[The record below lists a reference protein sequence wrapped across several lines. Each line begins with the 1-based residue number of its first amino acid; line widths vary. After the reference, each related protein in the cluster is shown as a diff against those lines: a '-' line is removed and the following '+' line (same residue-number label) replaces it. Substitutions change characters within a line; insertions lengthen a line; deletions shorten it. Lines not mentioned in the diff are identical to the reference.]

1 MSHIFTILLVVCSQE
16 GYNMATEGV
25 FSGWYRKHLGEP
37 LEPDHVNGYWAFL
50 FGALL
55 ALIGLVLF
63 LVASTFDRGTDNFW
77 LFRRV
82 AFTLALL
89 AGPIVVLSIVYL
101 LPLQKRA
108 AWIAVVGL
116 LVCVGAAVA
125 FNVYYPDDWNWAG
138 DTSPVI
144 MGGYGVGVA
153 LQILTIFLYPLVS
166 ADTAQP
172 AVAPGD
178 GEADADSAG
187 AGADVAATDTS
198 KATFQLYEDR
208 AGQHRWRLLHDN
220 GNIIADSG
228 EGYAS
233 RQKARQGMDSVKKN
247 APGAKE
253 EVLESVP
260 PDAPAAATADDAGET
275 ETTAA
280 ATTEPDAAESNE
292 ESDAEETDDDAGA
305 FEFGPTEVSD
315 DEDDAAAGD
324 GDDDGGGATFEVYE
338 DNAGEYRW
346 RLRHSNGNVIA
357 DPGEGY
363 TRRSAVDEAV
373 ERIRRVAGEADTL
386 EYEPAAFELYADA
399 ADEWRWRL
407 RHRNGRILA
416 DSGEGYASRRNA
428 RDGVESVRTNA
439 TDREQ
444 FEIYEDNAGDYRWRL
459 VASNG
464 ELIADS
470 GQGYSR
476 KARAED
482 AVERV
487 SNYAPEA
494 DTLDYE
500 PAAYEVFQDNADEW
514 RWRLRHRNGRI
525 LADSGEGY
533 ASKQKARQGMRS
545 VMNNAADADV
555 EELE

>member
-1 MSHIFTILLVVCSQE
+1 
-16 GYNMATEGV
+16 MANDGV
-25 FSGWYRKHLGEP
+25 FGGWYRTHLGEP

-55 ALIGLVLF
+55 AMVGLVLF
-63 LVASTFDRGTDNFW
+63 LVASTFDRGTDDFW

-82 AFTLALL
+82 AFTLALI

-101 LPLQKRA
+101 LPLQARA
-108 AWIAVVGL
+108 VWLAVLGL

-125 FNVYYPDDWNWAG
+125 FNLFYPNDWNWGSG
-138 DTSPVI
+138 DMSAVI
-144 MGGYGVGVA
+144 MGGYGIGIA
-153 LQILTIFLYPLVS
+153 LQILTVFFYPLAS
-166 ADTAQP
+166 SSTAQP
-172 AVAPGD
+172 DVAPASEPAGGD
-178 GEADADSAG
+178 DADG
-187 AGADVAATDTS
+187 VAAADTS

-208 AGQHRWRLLHDN
+208 AGEDRWRLVHDN
-220 GNIIADSG
+220 GNVIADSG

-247 APGAKE
+247 APGAE
-253 EVLESVP
+253 EEILESVP
-260 PDAPAAATADDAGET
+260 DDAPTAATGGAAEAAVDDDDGASGDGE
-275 ETTAA
+275 A
-280 ATTEPDAAESNE
+280 AT
-292 ESDAEETDDDAGA
+292 DDDGEDAGA
-305 FEFGPTEVSD
+305 FEFGTTDD
-315 DEDDAAAGD
+315 DEEEQAETADAESN
-324 GDDDGGGATFEVYE
+324 ATFEVYE

-346 RLRHSNGNVIA
+346 RLVHDNGNVIA

-363 TRRSAVDEAV
+363 SRRSGVTEAV
-373 ERIRRVAGEADTL
+373 ERIQQVAGEADTL

-428 RDGVESVRTNA
+428 KDGIESVRNHVGDA
-439 TDREQ
+439 EN
-444 FEIYEDNAGDYRWRL
+444 FEVYEDRGGDYRWRL

-476 KARAED
+476 KNRAQD
-482 AVERV
+482 AVDRV
-487 SNYAPEA
+487 ADYAPEA

-500 PAAYEVFQDNADEW
+500 PAAYEVFQDNAEEW
-514 RWRLRHRNGRI
+514 RWRLRHRNGQI

-533 ASKQKARQGMRS
+533 ASKQKARQGMQS
-545 VMNNAADADV
+545 VMSNAPGADV
-555 EELE
+555 EELED

>member
-1 MSHIFTILLVVCSQE
+1 
-16 GYNMATEGV
+16 MANDGV
-25 FSGWYRKHLGEP
+25 FGGWYRTHLGEP

-82 AFTLALL
+82 AFTLALI

-101 LPLQKRA
+101 LPLQARA
-108 AWIAVVGL
+108 VWLAVLGL
-116 LVCVGAAVA
+116 LICVGAAIA
-125 FNVYYPDDWNWAG
+125 FNLYYPDDWNWGSG
-138 DTSPVI
+138 DMSAVL
-144 MGGYGVGVA
+144 MAGYGVGVG
-153 LQILTIFLYPLVS
+153 LQILTVFLYPLVS
-166 ADTAQP
+166 SSTAQP
-172 AVAPGD
+172 AVASAD
-178 GEADADSAG
+178 ETDADASD
-187 AGADVAATDTS
+187 AAAADTS

-208 AGQHRWRLLHDN
+208 AAEHRWRLVHDN
-220 GNIIADSG
+220 GNVIADSG

-233 RQKARQGMDSVKKN
+233 RQKARQGMSSVKKN
-247 APGAKE
+247 APGAE
-253 EVLESVP
+253 EEILESVP
-260 PDAPAAATADDAGET
+260 GDAPAAATAAGDATSETDASETGGDDTDAADGDSDGNAA
-275 ETTAA
+275 TAA
-280 ATTEPDAAESNE
+280 S
-292 ESDAEETDDDAGA
+292 SDEAGA
-305 FEFGPTEVSD
+305 FEFGQTD
-315 DEDDAAAGD
+315 DEGD
-324 GDDDGGGATFEVYE
+324 GGAEAAESNASFEVYE

-346 RLRHSNGNVIA
+346 RLVHDNGNVIA

-363 TRRSAVDEAV
+363 SRRDGVDDAV
-373 ERIRRVAGEADTL
+373 ERIKAVAGEADTL

-407 RHRNGRILA
+407 RHRNGRVLA

-428 RDGVESVRTNA
+428 RDGIESVRKHVGDA
-439 TDREQ
+439 EH
-444 FEIYEDNAGDYRWRL
+444 FEVYEDASGDYRWRL

-476 KARAED
+476 KNRAED
-482 AVERV
+482 AVDRV
-487 SNYAPEA
+487 TEYAPEA
-494 DTLDYE
+494 DTLDYD

-514 RWRLRHRNGRI
+514 RWRLRHRNGQI

-545 VMNNAADADV
+545 VMKNAPGADV
-555 EELE
+555 AEIED

>member
-1 MSHIFTILLVVCSQE
+1 
-16 GYNMATEGV
+16 MANDGV
-25 FSGWYRKHLGEP
+25 FGGWYRTHLGEP

-55 ALIGLVLF
+55 ALVGLVLF
-63 LVASTFDRGTDNFW
+63 LVASSYERGSDNFW

-82 AFTLALL
+82 AFTLALI

-101 LPLQKRA
+101 LPLQARA
-108 AWIAVVGL
+108 VWLATLGL
-116 LVCVGAAVA
+116 LICVGAAIA
-125 FNVYYPDDWNWAG
+125 FNLYYPDDWNWAG
-138 DTSPVI
+138 DMSPVI
-144 MGGYGVGVA
+144 MGGYGAGIA
-153 LQILTIFLYPLVS
+153 IQILTIFLYPLVS
-166 ADTAQP
+166 PGTAQP
-172 AVAPGD
+172 EVTSATED
-178 GEADADSAG
+178 DSESDSAE
-187 AGADVAATDTS
+187 VAADTS

-208 AGQHRWRLLHDN
+208 ASEHRWRLVHDN
-220 GNIIADSG
+220 GNVIADSG

-233 RQKARQGMDSVKKN
+233 RQKARQGMASVKKN
-247 APGAKE
+247 APGADE
-253 EVLESVP
+253 EVLQRVP
-260 PDAPAAATADDAGET
+260 EDAPAEATTTAAAVGEDDDGGEDAARPSAATADATEDA
-275 ETTAA
+275 
-280 ATTEPDAAESNE
+280 
-292 ESDAEETDDDAGA
+292 DDDDTA
-305 FEFGPTEVSD
+305 FEFGPTD
-315 DEDDAAAGD
+315 DESGGAAAD
-324 GDDDGGGATFEVYE
+324 ADDETAAEAGGSNARFEVYE

-346 RLRHSNGNVIA
+346 RLRHSNGNIIA

-363 TRRSAVDEAV
+363 SRRSAVNEAV
-373 ERIRRVAGEADTL
+373 ERIKRVAGEADTL

-428 RDGVESVRTNA
+428 KDGVASVRNHVDEA
-439 TDREQ
+439 DN
-444 FEIYEDNAGDYRWRL
+444 FEVYEDRGGDYRWRL

-476 KARAED
+476 KSRAED

-487 SNYAPEA
+487 TDYAPEA
-494 DTLDYE
+494 DTLDYD

-514 RWRLRHRNGRI
+514 RWRLRHRNGQI

-545 VMNNAADADV
+545 VMNNAPDAEI
-555 EELE
+555 EEPE

>member
-1 MSHIFTILLVVCSQE
+1 
-16 GYNMATEGV
+16 MANDGV
-25 FSGWYRKHLGEP
+25 FGGWYRTHLGEP

-50 FGALL
+50 FGAFL
-55 ALIGLVLF
+55 ALVGLVLF
-63 LVASTFDRGTDNFW
+63 LVAAGYERGSDNFW

-82 AFTLALL
+82 AFTLALV

-101 LPLQKRA
+101 LPLQARA
-108 AWIAVVGL
+108 AWLATLGL
-116 LVCVGAAVA
+116 LLCVGAAIA

-138 DTSPVI
+138 DMSPVI
-144 MGGYGVGVA
+144 MGGYGAGIA

-166 ADTAQP
+166 SGTAQP
-172 AVAPGD
+172 DVLPAS
-178 GEADADSAG
+178 EADDGAEAAAAASA
-187 AGADVAATDTS
+187 ADTS

-208 AGQHRWRLLHDN
+208 ASEHRWRLVHDN
-220 GNIIADSG
+220 GNVIADSG

-233 RQKARQGMDSVKKN
+233 RQKARQGMSSVKQN
-247 APGAKE
+247 APGAE
-253 EVLESVP
+253 EEILERVP
-260 PDAPAAATADDAGET
+260 EDAPAEATASEPAMVAEDGGEDAASPTAATDDAG
-275 ETTAA
+275 
-280 ATTEPDAAESNE
+280 
-292 ESDAEETDDDAGA
+292 DDDADDDGTA
-305 FEFGPTEVSD
+305 FEFGPT
-315 DEDDAAAGD
+315 DDAAS
-324 GDDDGGGATFEVYE
+324 DDTATDEAAVNDEATDDASADATFEVYE
-338 DNAGEYRW
+338 DNVGEYRW

-363 TRRSAVDEAV
+363 SRRSAVNEAV
-373 ERIRRVAGEADTL
+373 ERIKRVASEADTL

-428 RDGVESVRTNA
+428 KDGVESVRKHVADPENV
-439 TDREQ
+439 EV
-444 FEIYEDNAGDYRWRL
+444 YEDNAGDYRWRL
-459 VASNG
+459 TASNG

-476 KARAED
+476 ESRAQD

-487 SNYAPEA
+487 SEYAPEA

-500 PAAYEVFQDNADEW
+500 PAAYEVFQDNAEEW
-514 RWRLRHRNGRI
+514 RWRLRHRNGQI

-533 ASKQKARQGMRS
+533 ASKQKARQGMHS
-545 VMNNAADADV
+545 VMNNAPAAEI